1 MAGRLV
7 RTIGIFEQF
16 RGAKNR
22 ELEQTLEQHNKVQKQ
37 LYVAPSCQSSLLRTH
52 LADKGR
58 GLRRYRENLAA
69 HWSQTP
75 PDSPPGDA
83 PSAPSSPRSPRSP
96 AAERPSTAPASTGGK
111 RGESVRWSPAA
122 TIAE

>member
-37 LYVAPSCQSSLLRTH
+37 LYVAPLPIFSL
-52 LADKGR
+52 
-58 GLRRYRENLAA
+58 E
-69 HWSQTP
+69 
-75 PDSPPGDA
+75 DST
-83 PSAPSSPRSPRSP
+83 R
-96 AAERPSTAPASTGGK
+96 
-111 RGESVRWSPAA
+111 
-122 TIAE
+122 